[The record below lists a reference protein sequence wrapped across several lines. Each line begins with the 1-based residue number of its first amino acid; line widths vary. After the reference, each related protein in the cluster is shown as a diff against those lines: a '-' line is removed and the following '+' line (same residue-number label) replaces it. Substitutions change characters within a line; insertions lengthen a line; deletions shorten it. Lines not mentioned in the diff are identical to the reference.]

1 MENNLTVAGEIVE
14 AKLQK
19 YLTDEHGNRSEVWS
33 YVIKQNDFGRE
44 DTCIPFVAFNPRK
57 KKWPL
62 EVGRNVRVDLNVMGH
77 KKGDYWLLRAQCLK
91 VWVDCNE
98 SEYRK
103 YTRRKLSDLDNIPID
118 IYRDEEGDSPRID
131 KND

>member
-1 MENNLTVAGEIVE
+1 METNLSVAGEIIE
-14 AKLQK
+14 AKKHKEIQDK
-19 YLTDEHGNRSEVWS
+19 NGNKSEVWS
-33 YVIKQNDFGRE
+33 YIIKQNDFGRE

-62 EVGRNVRVDLNVMGH
+62 EVGKNVRVDLNVMGY
-77 KKGDYWLLRAQCLK
+77 KKGNFWFLQAKCLK

-103 YTRRKLSDLDNIPID
+103 YTRHRPTDLDNIPID
-118 IYRDEEGDSPRID
+118 IYREEEDEE
-131 KND
+131 K